1 MTLTRSITR
10 LALVTASLLL
20 IPLVAMQFTSEVNW
34 TGSDFVFAGV
44 VLFGAG
50 LTFILIA
57 RKWNNTTY
65 RLAVGVA
72 VVAGF
77 LLVWA
82 NAAVGLIGSEH
93 NPANLLYGGVLVV
106 ALLGAFVARFRP
118 LGMSN
123 AMFAAALTYV
133 LVTAVALFVWKP
145 TGAAAEPQAPLLNV
159 LVANGVFA
167 ALWAIAGL
175 LFRRASTTSSDSG
188 HQLA

>member
-1 MTLTRSITR
+1 MTLTQSITR
-10 LALVTASLLL
+10 LALVTAFLLL
-20 IPLVAMQFTSEVNW
+20 IPLVAMQFTQEVNW

-50 LTFILIA
+50 LAFILIA

-118 LGMSN
+118 LGMYN

-133 LVTAVALFVWKP
+133 LVTAVALLVWKP

-167 ALWAIAGL
+167 ALWAVAGL
-175 LFRRASTTSSDSG
+175 LFRRASATSPDAG
-188 HQLA
+188 RHLA